1 MTTPDA
7 PIAAVLDGER
17 KSRLLYLARRRYGLG
32 ADAAEDL
39 LQAALL
45 TFWQV
50 RDRYPREDEHVPIL
64 VGIFRNK
71 CRESVTQ
78 RVRESSRSA
87 KLRTRLEAGTVG
99 VARAQAPEAAQGGL
113 LQGLVARE
121 DGRKILEA
129 LASLRPAA
137 REFLML
143 LGEGGL
149 SRAQMIERYKLNPNT
164 LDSRLR
170 TYRNELRRELRRRD
184 IDA

>member
-1 MTTPDA
+1 MTPPETLVT
-7 PIAAVLDGER
+7 AVLDGER
-17 KSRLLYLARRRYGLG
+17 KARLLYLARRRYGLG

-50 RDRYPREDEHVPIL
+50 RDRYPRADEHVPIL

-78 RVRESSRSA
+78 RIRESSRSA
-87 KLRTRLEAGTVG
+87 KLRTHVEAGTG
-99 VARAQAPEAAQGGL
+99 SLARAKTPTTATGGL
-113 LQGLVARE
+113 LSGLVERE
-121 DGRKILEA
+121 DGRRILEA

-143 LGEGGL
+143 LGEGRL

-170 TYRNELRRELRRRD
+170 TYRSELRRELRRRD
-184 IDA
+184 VDA